1 MDDYLIAG
9 MTSSMTDI
17 KASNNGDPKRM
28 IAVLLADDHAAV
40 RQGFIAALDQVSGV
54 EVVGEAGDGEE
65 AVGEAKRLKPDV
77 VIMDISMP
85 KMDGITAA
93 KFIKDA
99 LPETKIVALSMH
111 DDKRYIM
118 DALDAG
124 LDGYLLKTTRI
135 ENVRKAVLAIAD
147 GESYFDRSITR
158 TLLSIQREES
168 ESRERARMS
177 AKIDLSD
184 DDLDLVRLTVEGFTL
199 QEIGDKLEITPSAVK
214 YRRKR
219 LLEKLALVNTA
230 ELIKFGIMIG
240 L

>member
-28 IAVLLADDHAAV
+28 ITVLLADDHAAV
-40 RQGFIAALDQVSGV
+40 RQGFIAALDRVSGV
-54 EVVGEAGDGEE
+54 EVVGEAGNGEE
-65 AVGEAKRLKPDV
+65 AVEEAKRLKPDV

-111 DDKRYIM
+111 DDRRYIM

-184 DDLDLVRLTVEGFTL
+184 DDLELVRLTVEGFTL

-219 LLEKLALVNTA
+219 LLEKLDLVNTA

>member
-1 MDDYLIAG
+1 
-9 MTSSMTDI
+9 MTDI

-28 IAVLLADDHAAV
+28 ITVLLADDHAAV
-40 RQGFIAALDQVSGV
+40 RQGFIAALDRVSGV
-54 EVVGEAGDGEE
+54 EVVGEAGNGEE
-65 AVGEAKRLKPDV
+65 AVEEAKRLKPDV

-111 DDKRYIM
+111 DDRRYIM

-184 DDLDLVRLTVEGFTL
+184 DDLELVRLTVEGFTL

-219 LLEKLALVNTA
+219 LLEKLDLVNTA